1 MIEQTEVGAIDIL
14 RTSLGPL
21 GPLGPVVPG
30 GARGE
35 RLHAVAVVVAAAFNR
50 VAVAGADHGRRDQGV
65 GSGASVSTSRSASAS

>member
-14 RTSLGPL
+14 RTSL